1 MPMTEAIQG
10 DDFYQT
16 ITKKIKKLNKKL
28 EKIATH
34 EETYNGKKMPEE
46 IQKMLSHKH
55 TYTDKL
61 KTYKGVIDLYHSVKT
76 EKAIPR
82 DTKESKPINTQT
94 EHIEEEELITSLV
107 QFILACNISR
117 LSEDKA
123 LPINIESFLSK
134 QHLSTLKKLWNSTFQ
149 IPSKFTLGA
158 WKKQTLELIKLFTK
172 KSTEKVLGEDITYK
186 ALSTKLYEVFKEEAF
201 INTDVDCEQKPVELK
216 KAVEEK
222 KEPKIEMKP
231 TEDVKPIDVKKY
243 AKPSEVKPVEVK
255 VKETKSADLKPKEE
269 KQDAKANDWAEA
281 MPEPEKLKEV
291 KKSEEDDEWIE
302 SKPSRARKNGKRRSL
317 RRY

>member
-1 MPMTEAIQG
+1 MATLPKMEATQG
-10 DDFYQT
+10 DDFFQT
-16 ITKKIKKLNKKL
+16 ITKKIKRLNKKL
-28 EKIATH
+28 EKIASH
-34 EETYNGKKMPEE
+34 EETYKGKKMPEE
-46 IQKMLSHKH
+46 VQKMIAHKH

-61 KTYKGVIDLYHSVKT
+61 KTYKGVIDLYNSVKT
-76 EKAIPR
+76 EKAIPK

-94 EHIEEEELITSLV
+94 ERVEEEEMLTSLV

-134 QHLSTLKKLWNSTFQ
+134 QHLVTLKKLWGSTFQ
-149 IPSKFTLGA
+149 VPSKFTLGA
-158 WKKQTLELIKLFTK
+158 WKKQALELIRLFAK
-172 KSTEKVLGEDITYK
+172 KSTDKVLGEDITYK
-186 ALSTKLYEVFKEEAF
+186 ALSTKLYEAFKEEAF
-201 INTDVDCEQKPVELK
+201 VNTDVDCEQKPLEPK

-222 KEPKIEMKP
+222 KEPKIEVKP
-231 TEDVKPIDVKKY
+231 KEDVKPVDVKKDV
-243 AKPSEVKPVEVK
+243 KPTEVKPVEVK
-255 VKETKSADLKPKEE
+255 AKADLKPKEE
-269 KQDAKANDWAEA
+269 KVVAKANDWAEA

-302 SKPSRARKNGKRRSL
+302 SKPRRARKNGKRRSS